1 MFKLLA
7 ASPRSF
13 AKGSVS
19 ANLHPNSSTLT
30 VDPFG
35 PIPISRSPETLPT
48 NHSHHQPP
56 PCIMLLLHLL
66 SATKLGQRPTRA
78 RKGLTT
84 ALRNTPRSNL
94 GQKACGQDQ
103 LNDGRLD
110 LAEERL
116 ALLGCKVL
124 LPKLV
129 VDLRPSSFRAT
140 RLKVHP
146 PNQAQLPLN
155 ARELVSL
162 AFSPPFRIGGR
173 TSTLRA
179 HMDLLGWA
187 LLILRRAT
195 CGFRLL

>member
-13 AKGSVS
+13 AFKEVNVS
-19 ANLHPNSSTLT
+19 ANLHPNSRTLNM
-30 VDPFG
+30 DPFD

-48 NHSHHQPP
+48 NHSRHRRP
-56 PCIMLLLHLL
+56 PCIMLPLHLP
-66 SATKLGQRPTRA
+66 SATKPGQRSTRA
-78 RKGLTT
+78 RKEPTL
-84 ALRNTPRSNL
+84 ALRPNL

-110 LAEERL
+110 LPEERL
-116 ALLGCKVL
+116 ALLWYKVL

-129 VDLRPSSFRAT
+129 VDLRPSSFRAM
-140 RLKVHP
+140 VHP
-146 PNQAQLPLN
+146 PNQAQRPLN

-162 AFSPPFRIGGR
+162 AFSPPFRIGGP
-173 TSTLRA
+173 TNILRA

-187 LLILRRAT
+187 LLILHRAT
-195 CGFRLL
+195 CGFQFL